1 MERFSVRVGDCV
13 EDTTVLFR
21 IAVVLSEDAFV
32 SQSFELKML
41 PCEVLITYLCASYVL
56 SPC

>member
-32 SQSFELKML
+32 SQSFELKMD
-41 PCEVLITYLCASYVL
+41 ASV
-56 SPC
+56 